1 MQNAKT
7 LQNMSPSRF
16 LIYFYI
22 LCQSTIGLVDKAL
35 FEHESCQNLVFFD
48 KFCIGFKK
56 IRIFAQFSHFS
67 QKRLKRKFL
76 YFSRANE
83 IFYMYRLY
91 LTITSVSVDK

>member
-35 FEHESCQNLVFFD
+35 FEHESCQNLVFLTNFALVL
-48 KFCIGFKK
+48 KK
-56 IRIFAQFSHFS
+56 SVFLRNFRIF
-67 QKRLKRKFL
+67 RKK
-76 YFSRANE
+76 
-83 IFYMYRLY
+83 
-91 LTITSVSVDK
+91 D